1 MGTSEGVTGATV
13 IRRTVPHPLG
23 IMGPMTQQ
31 LSISPVAHTDHGP
44 LGDDR
49 GDDLIIDCDTCI
61 MRRTDA
67 CRDCVVTFLIERD
80 DHEAV
85 VLDFAEVRAMRMLAD
100 AGLVPTLRHRGG
112 R

>member
-1 MGTSEGVTGATV
+1 
-13 IRRTVPHPLG
+13 
-23 IMGPMTQQ
+23 MTQQ
-31 LSISPVAHTDHGP
+31 LSISSVTPAHHGRID
-44 LGDDR
+44 DDR
-49 GDDLIIDCDTCI
+49 DDELIIDCDTCI

-67 CRDCVVTFLIERD
+67 CHDCVVTFLIERD

>member
-1 MGTSEGVTGATV
+1 MTHHLALSTRPANPADDLRPSE
-13 IRRTVPHPLG
+13 
-23 IMGPMTQQ
+23 
-31 LSISPVAHTDHGP
+31 
-44 LGDDR
+44 
-49 GDDLIIDCDTCI
+49 LIIDCDTCI
-61 MRRTDA
+61 MRRTDT

-80 DHEAV
+80 EQAAV

>member
-1 MGTSEGVTGATV
+1 MTQPLRSY
-13 IRRTVPHPLG
+13 PLG
-23 IMGPMTQQ
+23 PARAGHHRDG
-31 LSISPVAHTDHGP
+31 A
-44 LGDDR
+44 DDR
-49 GDDLIIDCDTCI
+49 DDELVIDCDACI

-80 DHEAV
+80 DDGAV